1 MRLADLYL
9 LYAEALNE
17 TTGPDAEVYRWLDM
31 VRKRAGLKGVVESWT
46 KYSSRPSKVATKEG
60 LREIIQRERLIEL
73 VFESKR
79 FWDLRRWKVAENY
92 LQRSIN
98 GWDITQREA
107 VNYYRVRPIFS
118 SSFSLKDYFWPI
130 SENSLIVNPNLVQ
143 NPGW

>member
-1 MRLADLYL
+1 
-9 LYAEALNE
+9 
-17 TTGPDAEVYRWLDM
+17 V
-31 VRKRAGLKGVVESWT
+31 T
-46 KYSSRPSKVATKEG
+46 KFSNKSSKFSSKDG

-73 VFESKR
+73 VFEGKR

-92 LQRSIN
+92 LQRSVN
-98 GWDITQREA
+98 GWDIAQREA
-107 VNYYRVRPIFS
+107 VNYYRVKPIYT